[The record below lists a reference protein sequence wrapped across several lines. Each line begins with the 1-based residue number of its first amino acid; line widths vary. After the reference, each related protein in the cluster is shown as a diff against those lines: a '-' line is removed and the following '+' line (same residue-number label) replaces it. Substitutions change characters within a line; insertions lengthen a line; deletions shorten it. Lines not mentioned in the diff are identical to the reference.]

1 MYESYVI
8 CAYRPFALN
17 LYKKL
22 SKKYDIH
29 LIKTPKA
36 LSYTKMK
43 KINPKFIFFPDW
55 SWIVPEKIVENFK
68 CVCFHESDLPK
79 FRGGSPIQNQI
90 IRKIKMTKT
99 SAFLM
104 NDVIDGGDI
113 LLKKNLSLEGSI
125 DEIFKRME
133 ENDYDM
139 ITKIISGKFKKSKQ
153 KGKPSVYKRRLPSQ
167 SEIKNLNSSKE
178 SLYDFIRMLGDPY
191 PNAYIK
197 IGKRKIIFKS
207 ASYKKNILS
216 FTGLIE

>member
-1 MYESYVI
+1 MSENYVI

-22 SKKYDIH
+22 SKKYTIH
-29 LIKTPKA
+29 LIKTPKS
-36 LSYTKMK
+36 LSYEKMK

-55 SWIVPEKIVENFK
+55 SWIVPKKIVENFS
-68 CVCFHESDLPK
+68 CICFHESDLPK
-79 FRGGSPIQNQI
+79 FRGGSPLQNQI

-104 NDVIDGGDI
+104 NDVLDGGDI

-133 ENDYDM
+133 ANDYDM
-139 ITKIISGKFKKSKQ
+139 INKIISGKFKKSNQ
-153 KGKPSVYKRRLPSQ
+153 KGKPSVYKRRLPNQ
-167 SEIKNLNSSKE
+167 SELKNLNSSKE
-178 SLYDFIRMLGDPY
+178 SIYDFIRMLGDPY

-197 IGKRKIIFKS
+197 FGKRKIIFKS
-207 ASYKKNILS
+207 ATYKKNILS